1 MEAVFQKI
9 LKGSI
14 TGLLQLQ
21 SKGFVQFKV
30 ICGDKEWG
38 DLEVM
43 KEKPVDKKPR
53 YYHQN
58 DVPYGFMREYVLKYL
73 TDLQPN
79 DVVEVPYPPHDY
91 EVVRSNAGAYASK
104 LWGRGTYTTTVNK
117 EKQVIEI
124 YRHPEINEL
133 DLGDFDG

>member
-9 LKGSI
+9 LKSAVI
-14 TGLLQLQ
+14 GLLQLQ
-21 SKGFVQFKV
+21 GKGLVQFKV
-30 ICGDKEWG
+30 IYGENEWG
-38 DLEVM
+38 TLEVV

-58 DVPYGFMREYVLKYL
+58 DVHFGFMREYVLKYL

-79 DVVEVPYPPHDY
+79 DVIEIPYPPHDY

-124 YRHPEINEL
+124 YRHPEIDEL

>member
-1 MEAVFQKI
+1 MEVVFQKI
-9 LKGSI
+9 LKSAL

-21 SKGFVQFKV
+21 GKGLVQFKV

-38 DLEVM
+38 ELEVM
-43 KEKPVDKKPR
+43 KQKPVDRKLR
-53 YYHQN
+53 YYETDN
-58 DVPYGFMREYVLKYL
+58 TPYGFMRDYVLKYL

-79 DVVEVPYPPHDY
+79 QVIEIPYPPHQP

-104 LWGRGTYTTTVNK
+104 LWGASTYTTTVNK

-124 YRHPEINEL
+124 YRHPDSIEL
-133 DLGDFDG
+133 DLGDLE

>member
-21 SKGFVQFKV
+21 GKGLVQFKV
-30 ICGDKEWG
+30 IYGENEWG
-38 DLEVM
+38 TLEVV

-58 DVPYGFMREYVLKYL
+58 DVPYGFMKEYVLKYL
-73 TDLQPN
+73 KDLQPN
-79 DVVEVPYPPHDY
+79 DVAEIPYLPHDY
-91 EVVRSNAGAYASK
+91 EVVRTNACAYASK
-104 LWGRGTYTTTVNK
+104 LWGKASYTSTINK